1 MASVARVH
9 DTLVTYVDELI
20 TPDIARKYLAMAS
33 PNRKV
38 RPGVV
43 TRYVA
48 DMEAGNWSYTGDPIR
63 FDVDGEMFDGQHR
76 LLACIEANT
85 AFRSLVVRGL
95 PKEVMK
101 YTDVGARRSLG
112 DVLKLQGETEIN
124 ALGAAIVT
132 GWRWDQGVVTD
143 TSVFPTISESLTWL
157 EENPLIRQG
166 TQRMKFAVSLPMRLS
181 VGPAGAFG
189 MRLLAGDYDQQA
201 VEQFIDGLRRGVD
214 MSDTDPRFAM
224 RRWAMNM
231 VERKASMGKPPPYYY
246 LALLIKTWNFWIEG
260 RQIRQIVWKPTLED
274 FPELRGAI

>member
-1 MASVARVH
+1 MG
-9 DTLVTYVDELI
+9 VTYADELI
-20 TPDIARKYLAMAS
+20 TPDIARKYLAMAA

-48 DMEAGNWSYTGDPIR
+48 DMEAGKWSYTGDPIR
-63 FDVDGEMFDGQHR
+63 FDVDGELFDGQHR
-76 LLACIEANT
+76 LLACIEADVS
-85 AFRSLVVRGL
+85 FRSLVVRGL

-132 GWRWDQGVVTD
+132 GWRWEQGVVTD
-143 TSVFPTISESLTWL
+143 TSVFPTISESLSWL
-157 EENPLIRQG
+157 EANPEIRQG
-166 TQRMKFAVSLPMRLS
+166 TQRMKFSVMLPMRIS

-189 MRLLAGDYDQQA
+189 MRLLTSGYDQQA
-201 VEQFIDGLRRGVD
+201 VDRFLDGLRKGVN
-214 MSDTDPRFAM
+214 MSETDPRFAM

-246 LALLIKTWNFWIEG
+246 LALLIKTWNFWSEG
-260 RQIRQIVWKPTLED
+260 RQVKHIVWKPTLED
-274 FPELRGAI
+274 FPELREAE